1 MGWKKKI
8 RKVLKGGK
16 KALKIGGKVAEVA
29 APVVT
34 AISNQRAHSEKSDD
48 QRPTRQADSSSAI

>member
-1 MGWKKKI
+1 MGWKKKVG
-8 RKVLKGGK
+8 KVFKGGK
-16 KALKIGGKVAEVA
+16 KVLETAAKVAEVV

-48 QRPTRQADSSSAI
+48 QRSTR

>member
-16 KALKIGGKVAEVA
+16 KALKIGGKIEEVA

-48 QRPTRQADSSSAI
+48 QRPTR

>member
-34 AISNQRAHSEKSDD
+34 AISNRRAHSEKSDD
-48 QRPTRQADSSSAI
+48 QRSTR